1 MKKHLQDSKLPR
13 MTYEKLEVE
22 LSPWSDQDLLEA
34 LDSRS
39 IKIGDTA
46 ASLLSRRKRYP
57 EVREAVLSGRITTKL
72 GKIRST
78 NVLCRLGKSWERA
91 KEVYLH
97 LIWDKNAEVAGNA
110 TFPLVFWQD
119 KSVIPAIREA
129 VECAPPGSRI
139 RGRFLTAIEALEKQ
153 DPFIYSDGFH
163 DMWDTWKLDPKRFA
177 DRIGPIP

>member
-13 MTYEKLEVE
+13 MTYAQLAAE
-22 LSPWSDQDLLEA
+22 LRRWSDEELLDA

-46 ASLLSRRKRYP
+46 ADFLSMRNRHQQ
-57 EVREAVLSGRITTKL
+57 VREAVLSGRITTKL

-78 NVLCRLGKSWERA
+78 NILCELGKTWGPA

-110 TFPLVFWQD
+110 MFPLVFWQD

-129 VECAPPGSRI
+129 IEGAPPGSRI

-153 DPFIYSDGFH
+153 DPFIYDDGFR
-163 DMWDTWKLDPKRFA
+163 DVGDVWKLDHKRFA
-177 DRIGPIP
+177 HKIGWIP